1 MFSFLDI
8 FFIKKELI
16 SLINKR
22 FEKLFVG
29 ENFVLFQFSGENK
42 AFLKIIFGK
51 AIFLA
56 DKEISKDAFTQKPQF
71 FKELEEY
78 LNRSF
83 LKDIKIFPGERI
95 LDLIF
100 KFGEEE
106 KKVKIAL
113 FGKGE
118 IIFNNKSRIG
128 LNLEIKKNFELN
140 KESLEK
146 ELNNFEGNVERFIN
160 NYLGFGKYYGNELKE
175 RLKLRGFCFFDK
187 NAKDLDKNEKEELF
201 KELFN
206 LINQKFEPYLSEKRP
221 FPIRLITQK
230 VVKEFESFSSALDYF
245 FKPKTKFEIKL
256 EQLEGALK
264 KQNEKIEKLKKEAE
278 ELRKIG
284 DKFFEYYEFFSN
296 LKEFLE
302 RNKKNLNQIKQKLK
316 EKRIELNIK
325 EQYVEFDLE
334 LLEKIKNEN

>member
-8 FFIKKELI
+8 FFIKKELA

-29 ENFVLFQFSGENK
+29 ENFVLFQFSGEIK
-42 AFLKIIFGK
+42 LFLKVVFGK

-56 DKEISKDAFTQKPQF
+56 NKELSKDSFIQKPQF

-106 KKVKIAL
+106 KKIRIAL

-118 IIFNNKSRIG
+118 IVFNNKFRIG
-128 LNLEIKKNFELN
+128 LDLEIKKNFELN

-146 ELNNFEGNVERFIN
+146 ELKNFEGNVEKFIN
-160 NYLGFGKYYGNELKE
+160 NYLGLGKHYGNELKE
-175 RLKLRGFCFFDK
+175 RLKFRGFCFFNKDT
-187 NAKDLDKNEKEELF
+187 KDLDESEKEELF

-221 FPIRLITQK
+221 FPIKLITQK
-230 VVKEFESFSSALDYF
+230 VVKEFESFSNALDYF
-245 FKPKTKFEIKL
+245 FRPKTKFEMKL

-264 KQNEKIEKLKKEAE
+264 KQEEKIQKLKKEAE

-284 DKFFEYYEFFSN
+284 DKFFEYYEFFSD
-296 LKEFLE
+296 LKEYLE
-302 RNKKNLNQIKQKLK
+302 KNKKNLNQIKQKLK
-316 EKRIELNIK
+316 EKGIELDIK
-325 EQYVEFDLE
+325 EQHIEFDLE
-334 LLEKIKNEN
+334 LLEKLKSKE